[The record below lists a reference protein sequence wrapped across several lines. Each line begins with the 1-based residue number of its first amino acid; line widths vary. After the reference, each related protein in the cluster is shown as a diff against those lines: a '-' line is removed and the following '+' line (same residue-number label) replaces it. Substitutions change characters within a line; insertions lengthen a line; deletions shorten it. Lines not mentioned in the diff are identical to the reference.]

1 MFHCIMTIMG
11 VKQVKLTK
19 IKQPIIYELFY
30 VGYNNFMAGD
40 EGFEPPITGPE
51 PVALPLGQSPRQ
63 LTLYSHRR
71 INARKI
77 PSPIRTRGVGGV
89 V

>member
-1 MFHCIMTIMG
+1 MG
-11 VKQVKLTK
+11 VKQVKLTR

-30 VGYNNFMAGD
+30 EGYNNFMAGD

-71 INARKI
+71 INARKNPLAHKNEGI
-77 PSPIRTRGVGGV
+77 GGV